1 MLINGTIGRSSLL
14 ELKAAIAVAEC
25 CSFRAAADRLGMS
38 PTAIS
43 STIRSLENRLGIRL
57 FNRTT
62 RSVSLTSAGEEL
74 IGRIIPLLAEIERT
88 LEAAGSQAG
97 HPTGVLRINSSV
109 TAAHAIT
116 AILREFMNRC
126 PDVRIELT
134 TETSLIDIVLEGYDA
149 GIRLKDSVP
158 ADMVAVPLKFGL
170 DFCVVGSPSYL
181 AKRQRPKVPADLM
194 MHTCIRSR
202 LRNGGHYRWE
212 FERSGEAAALDVPG
226 QLLLDDQSLILKAA
240 IDGMGLAYVARSVAG
255 ESIKAGELISLLEE
269 WMPRTSPLCLYYP
282 HNRNTSASLRALI
295 DVIRAGS
302 Q

>member
-1 MLINGTIGRSSLL
+1 MPINGIISRSSLV
-14 ELKAAIAVAEC
+14 ELKAAIAVAES
-25 CSFRAAADRLGMS
+25 CSFRVGADTLGMS

-62 RSVSLTSAGEEL
+62 RSVSLTSAGKEL
-74 IGRIIPLLAEIERT
+74 IGRIVPLLAEIERA

-97 HPTGVLRINSSV
+97 HPSGVLRINSSV

-116 AILREFMNRC
+116 GILQDFMERC
-126 PDVRIELT
+126 PDVKIELT
-134 TETSLIDIVLEGYDA
+134 TETGLIDIVLDGYDA
-149 GIRLKDSVP
+149 GIRLRDSVP
-158 ADMVAVPLKFGL
+158 ADMVAVPFQFGL

-181 AKRQRPKVPADLM
+181 AERTLPKVPADLM
-194 MHTCIRSR
+194 THKCIRSKHK
-202 LRNGGHYRWE
+202 NGGQYRWE
-212 FERSGEAAALDVPG
+212 FECSGEVATLEVPG

-255 ESIKAGELISLLEE
+255 EAVKAGELISLLEE
-269 WMPRTSPLCLYYP
+269 WMPRSSPLCLYYP

-295 DVIRAGS
+295 DLIRER
-302 Q
+302 